1 MFNIQRNDLLI
12 SFYIGCIAISE
23 LMGAKTF
30 PILTL
35 GSFHLSASVAIFVV
49 PLIYSINDV
58 FTEVYGKAR
67 AQSIV
72 RSGLLVILFFLLFS
86 LLATHLPAT
95 PRFAHSEKAYETIFS
110 ISARIS
116 AASLIAFTVAEFLD
130 VFIFARLRQKFG
142 KKALWLR
149 TNASNIISQFFD
161 TSLFMFLAFYAF
173 DKPFANNFSF
183 LIGLILPYWLLKCA
197 MSFIET
203 PLVYLGVRWLK
214 GKNK

>member
-1 MFNIQRNDLLI
+1 MFNIQKTDFLI

-23 LMGAKTF
+23 LMGAKSF
-30 PILTL
+30 PIITL
-35 GSFHLSASVAIFVV
+35 GSLHLSASVAIFVV
-49 PLIYSINDV
+49 PLIYSINDI

-86 LLATHLPAT
+86 LLATSLPST
-95 PRFAHSEKAYETIFS
+95 PRFAAHEKAYETIFTV
-110 ISARIS
+110 SARIS

-142 KKALWLR
+142 KKALWFR

-161 TSLFMFLAFYAF
+161 TSLFMVLAFYALN
-173 DKPFANNFSF
+173 KPFGDNFSF
-183 LIGLILPYWLLKCA
+183 LIGLIIPYWLLKCA
-197 MSFIET
+197 MSVIET

-214 GKNK
+214 EKTK

>member
-1 MFNIQRNDLLI
+1 MFNIQKNDFLI

-23 LMGAKTF
+23 LMGAKSF
-30 PILTL
+30 PIVTL
-35 GSFHLSASVAIFVV
+35 GSLHLSASVAIFVV
-49 PLIYSINDV
+49 PLIYSINDI

-67 AQSIV
+67 AQSVV
-72 RSGLLVILFFLLFS
+72 RSGLIVVLFFLLFS
-86 LLATHLPAT
+86 LLATHLPVT
-95 PRFAHSEKAYETIFS
+95 PRFASSEKAYEAVFNV
-110 ISARIS
+110 SARIS

-161 TSLFMFLAFYAF
+161 TSLFMVLAFYALN
-173 DKPFANNFSF
+173 KPFGDNFSF
-183 LIGLILPYWLLKCA
+183 LIGLILPYWLLKCL
-197 MSFIET
+197 MSVIET

-214 GKNK
+214 EKSK